1 MTTGQLSEYK
11 AWSSLCIK
19 YERNMF
25 IRCPILILQTLFSL
39 GLCQFVCKH
48 TYKVL
53 GSRDSLKV
61 WSMATEARIMSLN
74 PGMYLRILLTFMC
87 QITFVYHGIKDK
99 RKHLEGRTNFRSNS
113 MMCLV
118 LKPHWAHVGIAAQAI
133 FRKRLYPAVE
143 CQRLQWLHTF
153 AFGKILEIKN
163 KNGGSL
169 TTDNL

>member
-74 PGMYLRILLTFMC
+74 PGMHLRILLTFMC

-99 RKHLEGRTNFRSNS
+99 RKHLEVRTNFSKQFNDVFSCQTALGSRGNCGPSHFERTPLPS
-113 MMCLV
+113 SRMS
-118 LKPHWAHVGIAAQAI
+118 KAAMI
-133 FRKRLYPAVE
+133 THFRIWQDSWNQEQERRLINY
-143 CQRLQWLHTF
+143 R
-153 AFGKILEIKN
+153 
-163 KNGGSL
+163 
-169 TTDNL
+169 